1 MHPSAELR
9 AAARRNAAL
18 IDRVL
23 ASRRP
28 TLQLD
33 QIGAVRARRSGIAL
47 VGGLS
52 DVVVHELVLFP
63 GLQQGLVIQLDPDE
77 IGVVLLADNPGL
89 RAGDLVLRTG
99 RVMDIPVGD
108 ALLGR
113 VVNGLGDPLDGGP
126 ALTGLQRWPVEREAP
141 AILER
146 SAVRRPLQTGWTV
159 VDAMIP
165 IGRGQR
171 QLILGDR
178 QTGKTSLAVDAIL
191 NQQDGDVI
199 CIYCA
204 IGQRA
209 AEINGVIASLEN
221 HGALARSV
229 VVAAASHESPGLQ
242 VMTPYAATSIGEY
255 FMTLGRDVLIVYDDL
270 SHHARAYRE
279 LSLLLRRPPGREAYP
294 GDIFYLHSRLLERS
308 TMLGEEAGGGSLSA
322 LPIIETEAGDL
333 SAYIPT
339 NLISITDGQIVLSPE
354 QMRRGILPAVDVG
367 RSVSRVGG
375 QAQLPALREVAS
387 QLKLAYTQFEEIERF
402 SRFGTELEADTRRQ
416 LQRGGLIRRI
426 LQQRLHQPVAV
437 AEQVALLHALEQGW
451 LDDCSEDL
459 LGRLQSGFAVALQ
472 DPESEARM
480 AIEAGRGLD
489 PPLRQA
495 LEGIWK
501 ALIADAE
508 P

>member
-191 NQQDGDVI
+191 NQQDGDLI
-199 CIYCA
+199 C
-204 IGQRA
+204 
-209 AEINGVIASLEN
+209 
-221 HGALARSV
+221 
-229 VVAAASHESPGLQ
+229 
-242 VMTPYAATSIGEY
+242 M
-255 FMTLGRDVLIVYDDL
+255 
-270 SHHARAYRE
+270 
-279 LSLLLRRPPGREAYP
+279 
-294 GDIFYLHSRLLERS
+294 
-308 TMLGEEAGGGSLSA
+308 
-322 LPIIETEAGDL
+322 
-333 SAYIPT
+333 
-339 NLISITDGQIVLSPE
+339 
-354 QMRRGILPAVDVG
+354 
-367 RSVSRVGG
+367 
-375 QAQLPALREVAS
+375 
-387 QLKLAYTQFEEIERF
+387 
-402 SRFGTELEADTRRQ
+402 
-416 LQRGGLIRRI
+416 
-426 LQQRLHQPVAV
+426 
-437 AEQVALLHALEQGW
+437 
-451 LDDCSEDL
+451 
-459 LGRLQSGFAVALQ
+459 
-472 DPESEARM
+472 
-480 AIEAGRGLD
+480 
-489 PPLRQA
+489 
-495 LEGIWK
+495 
-501 ALIADAE
+501 
-508 P
+508 